1 MKQVFVIFLN
11 KTQCIIIR
19 RDYDIEI
26 HSFVF
31 LFIQQI
37 AAERTLIHQNREI
50 DCDIE
55 NLIPHS
61 PGLDLER
68 LCFFVFVSFF

>member
-1 MKQVFVIFLN
+1 MFFY
-11 KTQCIIIR
+11 II
-19 RDYDIEI
+19 
-26 HSFVF
+26 HN
-31 LFIQQI
+31 QI
-37 AAERTLIHQNREI
+37 AVAINHRQIDAERTLIHQNREI

-55 NLIPHS
+55 KFIPHS